1 MADGIKQLDLFGDEV
16 RPKAKYV
23 QGQVGKDDYS
33 EFTEKFKAKL
43 TTDDC
48 YTPVE
53 VYEAALGWLREKVDL
68 SGANIVRPF
77 WPGGDYE
84 AYDYKEGDVVVD
96 NPPFS
101 ILAKILRFYQ
111 SRGIRFFLFGPQLTL
126 FSSSSS
132 SSLTY
137 IPCGYQ
143 IVYANGAKV
152 NTGFIS
158 NLFGDVFAMSA
169 PDLRKRIKEAQEKA
183 KGNGSVSLPRYEY
196 PPEVL
201 TSSML
206 GYLSTHGVEF
216 KVMRDEV
223 SPVPLLALASQK
235 AVGKAIFG
243 KGWLISEK
251 KAAEKKAA
259 EKKAAEKKAAEKV
272 IFWELSEAEREAV
285 RRISLNKKKRIG
297 YENNIFIDT
306 RGPGGR

>member
-1 MADGIKQLDLFGDEV
+1 MADEIKQLDLFGEEV

-23 QGQVGKDDYS
+23 QGQVGKDDYG

-53 VYEAALGWLREKVDL
+53 VYEAVLGWLREKVDL
-68 SGANIVRPF
+68 SGANVVRPF
-77 WPGGDYE
+77 WPGSDYE
-84 AYDYKEGDVVVD
+84 AYDYKEDDVVVD

-101 ILAKILRFYQ
+101 ILAGILRFYQ
-111 SRGIRFFLFGPQLTL
+111 GRGIRFFLFGPQLTL

-132 SSLTY
+132 SLTY
-137 IPCGYQ
+137 IPCACA
-143 IVYANGAKV
+143 VEYANGAKV

-216 KVMRDEV
+216 TVMRDEV
-223 SPVPLLALASQK
+223 SPSKLSALASQK
-235 AVGKAIFG
+235 AVGKHIFG
-243 KGWLISEK
+243 NGWLISEK

-259 EKKAAEKKAAEKV
+259 EKKAAEKKAAEKKAAEKV
-272 IFWELSEAEREAV
+272 IVWELSEAERAAV
-285 RRISLNKKKRIG
+285 RRISLNKKTDRI
-297 YENNIFIDT
+297 
-306 RGPGGR
+306 

>member
-1 MADGIKQLDLFGDEV
+1 MADEIKQLDLFGEEV
-16 RPKAKYV
+16 RPKAKCV
-23 QGQVGKDDYS
+23 QGQVGKDDYG
-33 EFTEKFKAKL
+33 EFTEKFKLKL

-53 VYEAALGWLREKVDL
+53 VYEAVLGWLREKVDIE
-68 SGANIVRPF
+68 GCNIVRPF
-77 WPGGDYE
+77 CPGGDYE
-84 AYDYKEGDVVVD
+84 AYDYKEDDVVVD

-101 ILAKILRFYQ
+101 ILARILRFYQ
-111 SRGIRFFLFGPQLTL
+111 GRGIRFFLFGPQLTL

-132 SSLTY
+132 SLTY
-137 IPCGYQ
+137 IPCACT
-143 IVYANGAKV
+143 VEYANGAKV

-183 KGNGSVSLPRYEY
+183 RSEASASLPKYEY

-223 SPVPLLALASQK
+223 SPVPLSALASQK

-259 EKKAAEKKAAEKV
+259 EKKAAENV
-272 IFWELSEAEREAV
+272 IVWELSNVEREAV
-285 RRISLNKKKRIG
+285 RRIDKKENKTK
-297 YENNIFIDT
+297 
-306 RGPGGR
+306 

>member
-1 MADGIKQLDLFGDEV
+1 MADELKQLDLFGEEV
-16 RPKAKYV
+16 RPKAKFV
-23 QGQVGKDDYS
+23 QGQVGKDDYG
-33 EFTEKFKAKL
+33 EFTDKFKPKL

-53 VYEAALGWLREKVDL
+53 VYEAVLGWLREKVDIE
-68 SGANIVRPF
+68 GCNIVRPF
-77 WPGGDYE
+77 WTGGDYE
-84 AYDYKEGDVVVD
+84 AYDYKEDDVVVD

-101 ILAKILRFYQ
+101 ILAGILRFYQ
-111 SRGIRFFLFGPQLTL
+111 GRGIRFFLFGPQLTL

-132 SSLTY
+132 SSSSSLTY
-137 IPCGYQ
+137 IPCACTV
-143 IVYANGAKV
+143 VYANGAKV

-169 PDLRKRIKEAQEKA
+169 PDLRLRIKEAQEKA
-183 KGNGSVSLPRYEY
+183 RGEASAPLPKYDY

-216 KVMRDEV
+216 TVMRDEV
-223 SPVPLLALASQK
+223 SPVPLSALASQK

-243 KGWLISEK
+243 KGWLISER
-251 KAAEKKAA
+251 KAA

-272 IFWELSEAEREAV
+272 IVWELSDVEREAV
-285 RRISLNKKKRIG
+285 RRIDKKKRK
-297 YENNIFIDT
+297 
-306 RGPGGR
+306 

>member
-1 MADGIKQLDLFGDEV
+1 MADEIKQLDLFGEEV

-23 QGQVGKDDYS
+23 QGQVGKDYYD
-33 EFTEKFKAKL
+33 EFTEKFKPKL

-53 VYEAALGWLREKVDL
+53 VYEAILGWLREKVDIE
-68 SGANIVRPF
+68 GCNIVRPF

-84 AYDYKEGDVVVD
+84 AYDYKEDDVVVD

-101 ILAKILRFYQ
+101 ILAGILRFYQ
-111 SRGIRFFLFGPQLTL
+111 GRGIRFFLFGPQLTL

-132 SSLTY
+132 LTY
-137 IPCGYQ
+137 IPCACP
-143 IVYANGAKV
+143 VEYANGAKV

-169 PDLRKRIKEAQEKA
+169 PDLRKRIMEAQEKA
-183 KGNGSVSLPRYEY
+183 KGNGSMSLPRYEY

-223 SPVPLLALASQK
+223 SPVLLSALASQR
-235 AVGKAIFG
+235 AVGKGIYG
-243 KGWLISEK
+243 KGLLISEK

-259 EKKAAEKKAAEKV
+259 EKKAAEKV
-272 IFWELSEAEREAV
+272 IVWELSDVEREAV
-285 RRISLNKKKRIG
+285 RRIDKKRK
-297 YENNIFIDT
+297 
-306 RGPGGR
+306 

>member
-1 MADGIKQLDLFGDEV
+1 MADEIKQLDLFGEEV

-23 QGQVGKDDYS
+23 QGQVGKDDYG
-33 EFTEKFKAKL
+33 EFTEKFRAKL

-53 VYEAALGWLREKVDL
+53 VYEAVLGWLREKVDIE
-68 SGANIVRPF
+68 GCNIVRPF

-84 AYDYKEGDVVVD
+84 AYDYKEDDVVVD

-101 ILAKILRFYQ
+101 ILAGILRFYQ
-111 SRGIRFFLFGPQLTL
+111 GRGIRFFLFGPQLTL

-132 SSLTY
+132 SSSSLTY
-137 IPCGYQ
+137 IPCACP
-143 IVYANGAKV
+143 VEYANGAKV
-152 NTGFIS
+152 STGFIC
-158 NLFGDVFAMSA
+158 NLFGDVLAMSA

-183 KGNGSVSLPRYEY
+183 KGDGSVSLPRYEY

-223 SPVPLLALASQK
+223 SPVPLSALASQK
-235 AVGKAIFG
+235 AVGKSIFG

-259 EKKAAEKKAAEKV
+259 EKIIV
-272 IFWELSEAEREAV
+272 WELSEAEREAV
-285 RRISLNKKKRIG
+285 RRISLDKK
-297 YENNIFIDT
+297 NV
-306 RGPGGR
+306 

>member
-1 MADGIKQLDLFGDEV
+1 MADEIKQLDLFGEEV
-16 RPKAKYV
+16 RPKAKFV
-23 QGQVGKDDYS
+23 QGQVGKDDYG

-53 VYEAALGWLREKVDL
+53 VYEAVLGWLREKVDIE
-68 SGANIVRPF
+68 GCNIVRPF

-84 AYDYKEGDVVVD
+84 AYDYKEDDVVVD

-101 ILAKILRFYQ
+101 ILAGILRFYQ
-111 SRGIRFFLFGPQLTL
+111 GKGIRFFLFGPQLTL

-132 SSLTY
+132 SLTY
-137 IPCGYQ
+137 IPCACA
-143 IVYANGAKV
+143 VEYANGAKV

-158 NLFGDVFAMSA
+158 NLFGDVLAMSA

-183 KGNGSVSLPRYEY
+183 KGDASVSLPRYEY

-223 SPVPLLALASQK
+223 SPVLLSALASQK

-259 EKKAAEKKAAEKV
+259 EKIIV
-272 IFWELSEAEREAV
+272 WELSEAEREAV
-285 RRISLNKKKRIG
+285 RRISLDKK
-297 YENNIFIDT
+297 NV
-306 RGPGGR
+306 

>member
-1 MADGIKQLDLFGDEV
+1 MADEIKQLDLFGEEV
-16 RPKAKYV
+16 RPRAKYV
-23 QGQVGKDDYS
+23 QGQVGKDDYG
-33 EFTEKFKAKL
+33 EFTDKFKPKL

-53 VYEAALGWLREKVDL
+53 VYEAVLGWLREKVDL

-84 AYDYKEGDVVVD
+84 AYDYKVGDVVVD

-101 ILAKILRFYQ
+101 ILAGILRFYQ
-111 SRGIRFFLFGPQLTL
+111 GRGIRFFLFGPQLTL

-137 IPCGYQ
+137 IPCACA
-143 IVYANGAKV
+143 VEYANGAKV
-152 NTGFIS
+152 STGFIS
-158 NLFGDVFAMSA
+158 NLFGDVLAMSA

-183 KGNGSVSLPRYEY
+183 KGGASVSLPRYEY

-223 SPVPLLALASQK
+223 SPVPLSALASQK
-235 AVGKAIFG
+235 AAGKAIFG

-259 EKKAAEKKAAEKV
+259 EKKAAEKIIV
-272 IFWELSEAEREAV
+272 WELSEAERAAV
-285 RRISLNKKKRIG
+285 RRISLDKNV
-297 YENNIFIDT
+297 
-306 RGPGGR
+306 

>member
-1 MADGIKQLDLFGDEV
+1 MADEIKQLDLFGEEV

-23 QGQVGKDDYS
+23 QGQVGKDDYG
-33 EFTEKFKAKL
+33 EFTEKFKSKL

-53 VYEAALGWLREKVDL
+53 VYEAVLGWLREKVDL

-84 AYDYKEGDVVVD
+84 AYDYKEDDVVVD

-101 ILAKILRFYQ
+101 ILAGILRFYQ
-111 SRGIRFFLFGPQLTL
+111 GRGIGFFLFGPQLTL
-126 FSSSSS
+126 FSSSP
-132 SSLTY
+132 SLTY
-137 IPCGYQ
+137 IPCSCP
-143 IVYANGAKV
+143 VEYANGAKV

-169 PDLRKRIKEAQEKA
+169 PDLRKRIMEAQQKRKA
-183 KGNGSVSLPRYEY
+183 SASLPRYEY

-216 KVMRDEV
+216 TVMRDEV
-223 SPVPLLALASQK
+223 SPSKLSALASQR
-235 AVGKAIFG
+235 AVGKSIFG
-243 KGWLISEK
+243 NGWLISEK

-259 EKKAAEKKAAEKV
+259 EKEAAEKV
-272 IFWELSEAEREAV
+272 IVWELSDVEREAV
-285 RRISLNKKKRIG
+285 RRIDKKKKTKQNG
-297 YENNIFIDT
+297 ND
-306 RGPGGR
+306 

>member
-1 MADGIKQLDLFGDEV
+1 MADEIKQLDLFGEEV
-16 RPKAKYV
+16 RPKARYV
-23 QGQVGKDDYS
+23 QGQVGKDDYG
-33 EFTEKFKAKL
+33 EFTEKFKPKL

-53 VYEAALGWLREKVDL
+53 VYEAVLGWLREKVDL

-84 AYDYKEGDVVVD
+84 AYDYKEDDVVVD

-101 ILAKILRFYQ
+101 ILAGILRFYQ
-111 SRGIRFFLFGPQLTL
+111 GSGIRFFLFGPQLTL

-137 IPCGYQ
+137 IPCACA
-143 IVYANGAKV
+143 VEYANGAKV
-152 NTGFIS
+152 STGFIS

-183 KGNGSVSLPRYEY
+183 KGYDSVSLPRYEY

-223 SPVPLLALASQK
+223 SPVPLSALASQK

-259 EKKAAEKKAAEKV
+259 ERKAAERKAAENV
-272 IFWELSEAEREAV
+272 IVWELSEAERAAV
-285 RRISLNKKKRIG
+285 RRISLDKKKRIG
-297 YENNIFIDT
+297 LWI
-306 RGPGGR
+306 

>member
-1 MADGIKQLDLFGDEV
+1 MADELKQLDLFGEEV
-16 RPKAKYV
+16 RPKAKFV
-23 QGQVGKDDYS
+23 QGQVGKDDYG
-33 EFTEKFKAKL
+33 EFTDKFKPKL

-48 YTPVE
+48 NTPVE
-53 VYEAALGWLREKVDL
+53 VYEAVLGWLREKVDIE
-68 SGANIVRPF
+68 GCNIVRPF

-84 AYDYKEGDVVVD
+84 AYDYKEDDVVVD

-101 ILAKILRFYQ
+101 ILARILRFYQ
-111 SRGIRFFLFGPQLTL
+111 DRGIRFFLFGPQLTL

-132 SSLTY
+132 SSSSFATY
-137 IPCGYQ
+137 IPCACA
-143 IVYANGAKV
+143 VEYANGAKV
-152 NTGFIS
+152 STGFIS
-158 NLFGDVFAMSA
+158 NIFGDVLAMSA

-183 KGNGSVSLPRYEY
+183 RDVASASMPKYEY

-201 TSSML
+201 TTSML

-223 SPVPLLALASQK
+223 SPVPLSALASQK

-259 EKKAAEKKAAEKV
+259 EKKVAENV
-272 IFWELSEAEREAV
+272 IVWELSDAEREAV
-285 RRISLNKKKRIG
+285 RRIDKKKKIKQNG
-297 YENNIFIDT
+297 ND
-306 RGPGGR
+306 

>member
-1 MADGIKQLDLFGDEV
+1 MADEIKQLDLFGVEV

-23 QGQVGKDDYS
+23 QGQVGKNDYG
-33 EFTEKFKAKL
+33 EFTEKFKPKL

-53 VYEAALGWLREKVDL
+53 VYEAILGWLCEKVDL
-68 SGANIVRPF
+68 YGANIVRPF

-84 AYDYKEGDVVVD
+84 AYDYKEDDVVVD

-101 ILAKILRFYQ
+101 ILAGILRFYQ
-111 SRGIRFFLFGPQLTL
+111 GRGIRFFLFGPQLTL
-126 FSSSSS
+126 FSSSFSSS

-137 IPCGYQ
+137 IPCACA
-143 IVYANGAKV
+143 VEYANGAKV
-152 NTGFIS
+152 NTGFVS

-169 PDLRKRIKEAQEKA
+169 PDLRKRVKEAQEKA
-183 KGNGSVSLPRYEY
+183 RSEASASLPKYEY

-223 SPVPLLALASQK
+223 SPSILSALASQK

-259 EKKAAEKKAAEKV
+259 EEKAEENKAAEEKAAEKKAAEKV
-272 IFWELSEAEREAV
+272 IVWELSDVEREAV
-285 RRISLNKKKRIG
+285 RRIDKKKKIKQNG
-297 YENNIFIDT
+297 NN
-306 RGPGGR
+306 

>member
-1 MADGIKQLDLFGDEV
+1 MADEIKQLDLFGEEV

-23 QGQVGKDDYS
+23 QGQAGKDDYD
-33 EFTEKFKAKL
+33 EFTEKFKPKL

-53 VYEAALGWLREKVDL
+53 VYEAVLGWLREKVDIE
-68 SGANIVRPF
+68 GCNIVRPF

-84 AYDYKEGDVVVD
+84 AYDYKEDDVVVD

-101 ILAKILRFYQ
+101 ILAGILRFYQ
-111 SRGIRFFLFGPQLTL
+111 GRGIRFFLFGPQLTL
-126 FSSSSS
+126 FSSSS
-132 SSLTY
+132 LTY
-137 IPCGYQ
+137 IPCACA
-143 IVYANGAKV
+143 VEYANRAKV

-169 PDLRKRIKEAQEKA
+169 PDLRKRIMEAQEKA
-183 KGNGSVSLPRYEY
+183 KGNGSMSLPRYEY

-223 SPVPLLALASQK
+223 SPSRLSALASQR
-235 AVGKAIFG
+235 AVGKQIFG
-243 KGWLISEK
+243 YGWLISEK

-259 EKKAAEKKAAEKV
+259 EKKAAEKKAAEKKAAEKV
-272 IFWELSEAEREAV
+272 IVWELSDVEREAV
-285 RRISLNKKKRIG
+285 RRIDKKKKIKQNG
-297 YENNIFIDT
+297 ND
-306 RGPGGR
+306 

>member
-1 MADGIKQLDLFGDEV
+1 MADEIKQLDLFGEEV

-23 QGQVGKDDYS
+23 QGQVGKDDYG

-53 VYEAALGWLREKVDL
+53 VYEAVLGWLREKVDL

-84 AYDYKEGDVVVD
+84 AYDYKEDDVVVD

-101 ILAKILRFYQ
+101 ILAGILRFYQ
-111 SRGIRFFLFGPQLTL
+111 GRGIRFFLFGPQLTL

-132 SSLTY
+132 SLTY
-137 IPCGYQ
+137 IPCACT
-143 IVYANGAKV
+143 VEYANGAKV
-152 NTGFIS
+152 STGFIS
-158 NLFGDVFAMSA
+158 NLFGDVLAMSA
-169 PDLRKRIKEAQEKA
+169 PDLRKRIKEAQEKVRGEA
-183 KGNGSVSLPRYEY
+183 SASMPKYEY

-223 SPVPLLALASQK
+223 SPAPLSALASQK
-235 AVGKAIFG
+235 AVNKAIFG

-259 EKKAAEKKAAEKV
+259 EKIIV
-272 IFWELSEAEREAV
+272 WELSESEREAV
-285 RRISLNKKKRIG
+285 RRISLDKK
-297 YENNIFIDT
+297 NV
-306 RGPGGR
+306 

>member
-1 MADGIKQLDLFGDEV
+1 MADDIKQLDLFGEEV
-16 RPKAKYV
+16 ARKAEFV
-23 QGQVGKDDYS
+23 QGKVGKDDYD

-53 VYEAALGWLREKVDL
+53 VYEAVLGWLREKVDL

-84 AYDYKEGDVVVD
+84 AYDYKEDDVVVD

-126 FSSSSS
+126 FSSSS

-251 KAAEKKAA
+251 KAAEK
-259 EKKAAEKKAAEKV
+259 V

-285 RRISLNKKKRIG
+285 RRISLNKK
-297 YENNIFIDT
+297 NV
-306 RGPGGR
+306 

>member
-1 MADGIKQLDLFGDEV
+1 MAEQLNLFGWPVE
-16 RPKAKYV
+16 RKAKSV
-23 QGQVGKDDYS
+23 QGLVGKDNYE
-33 EFTEKFKAKL
+33 EFLAKFDAPK

-48 YTPVE
+48 YTPAE
-53 VYEAALGWLREKVDL
+53 VYGAVLGWLKERVDL

-77 WPGGDYE
+77 FPGGDYE
-84 AYDYKEGDVVVD
+84 AYDYKEDDVVVD

-101 ILAKILRFYQ
+101 ILARILRFYHD
-111 SRGIRFFLFGPQLTL
+111 RGIRFFLFGPQLTL
-126 FSSSSS
+126 FSYS

-137 IPCGYQ
+137 IPCACA
-143 IVYANGAKV
+143 VEYANGAKV
-152 NTGFIS
+152 STGFIS
-158 NLFGDVFAMSA
+158 NLFGDVLAMSA

-223 SPVPLLALASQK
+223 SPEPLSALASQK

-251 KAAEKKAA
+251 KAAERKAA
-259 EKKAAEKKAAEKV
+259 ERIIV
-272 IFWELSEAEREAV
+272 WELSEAEREAV
-285 RRISLNKKKRIG
+285 RRISLDKK
-297 YENNIFIDT
+297 NV
-306 RGPGGR
+306 

>member
-1 MADGIKQLDLFGDEV
+1 MADEIKQLDLFGEEV

-23 QGQVGKDDYS
+23 QGQVGKDDYG

-53 VYEAALGWLREKVDL
+53 VYEAVLGWLREKVDL

-84 AYDYKEGDVVVD
+84 AYDYKEDDVVVD

-101 ILAKILRFYQ
+101 ILAKILRFYHA
-111 SRGIRFFLFGPQLTL
+111 RGIRFFLFGPQQTL

-132 SSLTY
+132 FATY
-137 IPCGYQ
+137 IPCACT
-143 IVYANGAKV
+143 VEYANGAKV
-152 NTGFIS
+152 STGFIS
-158 NLFGDVFAMSA
+158 NLFGDVLAMSA
-169 PDLRKRIKEAQEKA
+169 PDLRRRVKEAQEKA
-183 KGNGSVSLPRYEY
+183 RGEASAPMPKYEY

-216 KVMRDEV
+216 VVMRDEV
-223 SPVPLLALASQK
+223 SPRLLSALAAQR
-235 AVGKAIFG
+235 AVGKGIFG

-259 EKKAAEKKAAEKV
+259 ERKAAERKAAENV
-272 IFWELSEAEREAV
+272 IVWELSDVEREAV
-285 RRISLNKKKRIG
+285 RRIDKKKRK
-297 YENNIFIDT
+297 
-306 RGPGGR
+306 

>member
-1 MADGIKQLDLFGDEV
+1 MADEIKQLDLFGEEV

-23 QGQVGKDDYS
+23 QGQVGKDDYG

-53 VYEAALGWLREKVDL
+53 VYEAVLGWLREKVDL

-84 AYDYKEGDVVVD
+84 AYDYKEDDVVVD

-101 ILAKILRFYQ
+101 ILVRILRFYQ
-111 SRGIRFFLFGPQLTL
+111 GRGIRFFLFGPQLTL

-132 SSLTY
+132 SLTY
-137 IPCGYQ
+137 IPCGCT
-143 IVYANGAKV
+143 VTYANGAKV

-158 NLFGDVFAMSA
+158 NLFGDVLAMSA

-183 KGNGSVSLPRYEY
+183 KVNGSVSLPRYEY

-201 TSSML
+201 TTSML

-223 SPVPLLALASQK
+223 SPVPLSALASQK

-259 EKKAAEKKAAEKV
+259 EKKAAEKV
-272 IFWELSEAEREAV
+272 IVWELSDVEREAV
-285 RRISLNKKKRIG
+285 RRIDKKKKIKQNG
-297 YENNIFIDT
+297 ND
-306 RGPGGR
+306 

>member
-1 MADGIKQLDLFGDEV
+1 MADELKQLDLFGEEV
-16 RPKAKYV
+16 RPKAKFF
-23 QGQVGKDDYS
+23 QGQVGKDNYN

-53 VYEAALGWLREKVDL
+53 VYEAVLGWLREKVDL

-84 AYDYKEGDVVVD
+84 AYDYKEDDVVVD

-101 ILAKILRFYQ
+101 ILARILRFYQ
-111 SRGIRFFLFGPQLTL
+111 DRGIRFFLFGPQLTL
-126 FSSSSS
+126 FSSSSFA
-132 SSLTY
+132 TY
-137 IPCGYQ
+137 IPCACA
-143 IVYANGAKV
+143 VEYANGAKV

-183 KGNGSVSLPRYEY
+183 GGVASASMPKYEY

-216 KVMRDEV
+216 TVMRDEV
-223 SPVPLLALASQK
+223 SPVPLSALASQK

-243 KGWLISEK
+243 KGWLISER
-251 KAAEKKAA
+251 KAAERKAA
-259 EKKAAEKKAAEKV
+259 ERKAAEKV
-272 IFWELSEAEREAV
+272 IVWELSDVEREAV
-285 RRISLNKKKRIG
+285 RRIDKKKKIKQNG
-297 YENNIFIDT
+297 ND
-306 RGPGGR
+306 

>member
-1 MADGIKQLDLFGDEV
+1 MADETKQLDLFGEEV

-23 QGQVGKDDYS
+23 QGQVGKDDYG

-53 VYEAALGWLREKVDL
+53 VYEAVLGWLREKVDL

-84 AYDYKEGDVVVD
+84 AYDYKEDDVVVD

-101 ILAKILRFYQ
+101 ILAGILRFYQ
-111 SRGIRFFLFGPQLTL
+111 GRGIRFFLFGPQLTL

-137 IPCGYQ
+137 ILCACP
-143 IVYANGAKV
+143 VEYANGAKV

-169 PDLRKRIKEAQEKA
+169 PDLRKRIMEAQEKA
-183 KGNGSVSLPRYEY
+183 ERNGSASLPRYEY

-206 GYLSTHGVEF
+206 GYLSSHGVEF
-216 KVMRDEV
+216 TVMRDEV
-223 SPVPLLALASQK
+223 SPSKLSALASQR
-235 AVGKAIFG
+235 AVGKGIFG
-243 KGWLISEK
+243 NGWLISEK

-259 EKKAAEKKAAEKV
+259 EKIIV
-272 IFWELSEAEREAV
+272 WELSEAERAAV
-285 RRISLNKKKRIG
+285 RRISLNKK
-297 YENNIFIDT
+297 NV
-306 RGPGGR
+306 

>member
-1 MADGIKQLDLFGDEV
+1 MADEIKQLDLFGEEV

-23 QGQVGKDDYS
+23 QGQVGKDDYG

-53 VYEAALGWLREKVDL
+53 VYEAVLGWLREKVDL

-84 AYDYKEGDVVVD
+84 AYDYKEDDVVVD

-101 ILAKILRFYQ
+101 ILAGILRFYQ
-111 SRGIRFFLFGPQLTL
+111 GRGIRFFLFGPQLTL

-132 SSLTY
+132 SSSLTY
-137 IPCGYQ
+137 IPCACA
-143 IVYANGAKV
+143 VKYANGAKV
-152 NTGFIS
+152 NTGFVS

-169 PDLRKRIKEAQEKA
+169 PDLRKRIMEAQEKA
-183 KGNGSVSLPRYEY
+183 KRNGSASLPRYEY

-206 GYLSTHGVEF
+206 GYLASHGVEF
-216 KVMRDEV
+216 TVMRDEV
-223 SPVPLLALASQK
+223 SPSKLSALASQR
-235 AVGKAIFG
+235 AVGKGIFG
-243 KGWLISEK
+243 NGWLISEK

-259 EKKAAEKKAAEKV
+259 EKKAAEKKAAEKIIV
-272 IFWELSEAEREAV
+272 WELSEAERAAV
-285 RRISLNKKKRIG
+285 RRISLNKKTYRI
-297 YENNIFIDT
+297 
-306 RGPGGR
+306 

>member
-1 MADGIKQLDLFGDEV
+1 MADEIKQLDLFGEEV

-23 QGQVGKDDYS
+23 QGQVGKDDYG

-53 VYEAALGWLREKVDL
+53 VYEAVLGWLREKVDL

-84 AYDYKEGDVVVD
+84 AYDYKEDDVVVD

-101 ILAKILRFYQ
+101 ILARILRFYQ
-111 SRGIRFFLFGPQLTL
+111 GRGIRFFLFGPQLTL

-132 SSLTY
+132 SLTY
-137 IPCGYQ
+137 IPCTCA
-143 IVYANGAKV
+143 VKYANGAKV
-152 NTGFIS
+152 NTGFVS

-169 PDLRKRIKEAQEKA
+169 PDLRKRIMEAQEKA
-183 KGNGSVSLPRYEY
+183 ERNGSASLPRYEY

-206 GYLSTHGVEF
+206 GYLSSHGVEF
-216 KVMRDEV
+216 TVMRDEV
-223 SPVPLLALASQK
+223 SPSKLSALASQR
-235 AVGKAIFG
+235 AVGKGIFG
-243 KGWLISEK
+243 NGWLISEK

-259 EKKAAEKKAAEKV
+259 EKKAAEKKAAEKKAAEKIIV
-272 IFWELSEAEREAV
+272 WELSEAERAAV
-285 RRISLNKKKRIG
+285 RRISLNKKTYRI
-297 YENNIFIDT
+297 
-306 RGPGGR
+306 

>member
-1 MADGIKQLDLFGDEV
+1 MADEIKQLDLFGEEV

-23 QGQVGKDDYS
+23 QGQVGKDDYG

-53 VYEAALGWLREKVDL
+53 VYEAVLGWLREKVDL

-84 AYDYKEGDVVVD
+84 AYDYKEDDVVVD

-101 ILAKILRFYQ
+101 ILAGILRFYQ
-111 SRGIRFFLFGPQLTL
+111 GRGIRFFLFGPQLTL

-132 SSLTY
+132 SSSLTY
-137 IPCGYQ
+137 IPCACA
-143 IVYANGAKV
+143 VKYANGAKV
-152 NTGFIS
+152 NTGFVS

-169 PDLRKRIKEAQEKA
+169 PDLRKRIMEAQEKA
-183 KGNGSVSLPRYEY
+183 ERNGSASLPRYEY

-206 GYLSTHGVEF
+206 GYLSSHGVEF
-216 KVMRDEV
+216 TVMRDEV
-223 SPVPLLALASQK
+223 SPSKLSALASQR
-235 AVGKAIFG
+235 AVGKGIFG
-243 KGWLISEK
+243 NGWLISEK

-259 EKKAAEKKAAEKV
+259 EKKAAEKKAAEKKAAEKIIV
-272 IFWELSEAEREAV
+272 WELSEAERAAV
-285 RRISLNKKKRIG
+285 RRISLNKKTYRI
-297 YENNIFIDT
+297 
-306 RGPGGR
+306 

>member
-1 MADGIKQLDLFGDEV
+1 MADELKQLDLFGEEV

-23 QGQVGKDDYS
+23 QGQVGKDDYG

-53 VYEAALGWLREKVDL
+53 VYEAVLGWLREKVDL

-84 AYDYKEGDVVVD
+84 AYDYKEDDVVVD

-101 ILAKILRFYQ
+101 ILARILRFYQ
-111 SRGIRFFLFGPQLTL
+111 GRGIRFFLFAPQLTL

-132 SSLTY
+132 LTY
-137 IPCGYQ
+137 IPCSCM
-143 IVYANGAKV
+143 ITYANGAKV

-169 PDLRKRIKEAQEKA
+169 PDLRLRVKEAQEKR
-183 KGNGSVSLPRYEY
+183 KGSASLPRYEY

-216 KVMRDEV
+216 TVMRDEV
-223 SPVPLLALASQK
+223 SPSKLSALASQR
-235 AVGKAIFG
+235 AVGKSIFG
-243 KGWLISEK
+243 NGWLISEK

-259 EKKAAEKKAAEKV
+259 EKKAAEKKATEKKAAENV
-272 IFWELSEAEREAV
+272 IVWELSDMEREAI
-285 RRISLNKKKRIG
+285 RRIDKKRK
-297 YENNIFIDT
+297 
-306 RGPGGR
+306 